1 MSREGSHWASWPDLR
16 FDADGLGFAAVA
28 GADPDRLY
36 IRQTTGHY
44 TGALDV
50 IAA

>member
-28 GADPDRLY
+28 GPTLIAC

>member
-1 MSREGSHWASWPDLR
+1 LGFLARSTI
-16 FDADGLGFAAVA
+16 DADGLGFAAVA
-28 GADPDRLY
+28 GPTLIAC